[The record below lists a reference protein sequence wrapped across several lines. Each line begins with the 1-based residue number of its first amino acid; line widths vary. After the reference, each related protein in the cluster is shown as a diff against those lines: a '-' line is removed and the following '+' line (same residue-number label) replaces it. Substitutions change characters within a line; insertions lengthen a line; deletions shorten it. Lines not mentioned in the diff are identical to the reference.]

1 MKQLINDAQELY
13 EQGSQSEN
21 DDVAESVS
29 EQADK
34 NSPISSQA
42 KPKKSKRKQSQKQ
55 SPKDSDNSIDAA
67 SLDSGDDHTGD
78 EHPTKKSKLSKG
90 ASKKLSSK
98 VTHGDSKSEE
108 TIKRLK
114 NYVNKCGIR
123 KVWSKE
129 LADCNTA
136 STQIARLKAILQDL
150 GVEGRPT
157 LEKCEKVKS
166 ERELKAEIESLS
178 TDNILETKK
187 RNASS
192 AAPISEDAEEI
203 ADEVEE
209 AKKNDLD
216 LSFLGDQ
223 SSDSD

>member
-1 MKQLINDAQELY
+1 MKQLINDAQVYIIWIQVVFVSVAHLLAQELY

-29 EQADK
+29 EPADK

-98 VTHGDSKSEE
+98 VQMELIELIHLSQSVYLHHYV
-108 TIKRLK
+108 RL
-114 NYVNKCGIR
+114 
-123 KVWSKE
+123 
-129 LADCNTA
+129 LM
-136 STQIARLKAILQDL
+136 
-150 GVEGRPT
+150 
-157 LEKCEKVKS
+157 
-166 ERELKAEIESLS
+166 EIP
-178 TDNILETKK
+178 NQKK
-187 RNASS
+187 
-192 AAPISEDAEEI
+192 P
-203 ADEVEE
+203 
-209 AKKNDLD
+209 
-216 LSFLGDQ
+216 
-223 SSDSD
+223 

>member
-1 MKQLINDAQELY
+1 
-13 EQGSQSEN
+13 
-21 DDVAESVS
+21 
-29 EQADK
+29 
-34 NSPISSQA
+34 
-42 KPKKSKRKQSQKQ
+42 
-55 SPKDSDNSIDAA
+55 
-67 SLDSGDDHTGD
+67 
-78 EHPTKKSKLSKG
+78 
-90 ASKKLSSK
+90 
-98 VTHGDSKSEE
+98 
-108 TIKRLK
+108 
-114 NYVNKCGIR
+114 
-123 KVWSKE
+123 
-129 LADCNTA
+129 
-136 STQIARLKAILQDL
+136 
-150 GVEGRPT
+150 

-203 ADEVEE
+203 ADEVEVKIWTEHMHWKGSNALYQE